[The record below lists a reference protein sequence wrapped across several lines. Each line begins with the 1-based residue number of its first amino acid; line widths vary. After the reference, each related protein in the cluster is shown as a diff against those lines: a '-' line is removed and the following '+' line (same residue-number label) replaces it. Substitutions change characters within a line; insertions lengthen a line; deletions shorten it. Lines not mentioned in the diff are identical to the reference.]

1 MSQERTQEKRVRQT
15 YCCSF
20 CDKTQD
26 QVERLIAGPRGVYI
40 CDQCI
45 ELCNRIIRGEREQQ
59 KQAE

>member
-1 MSQERTQEKRVRQT
+1 MSQERMQEKRVRQT
-15 YCCSF
+15 YRCSF

-26 QVERLIAGPRGVYI
+26 QVARLIAGPRGVYI

-45 ELCNRIIRGEREQQ
+45 ELCNQIIRGEREQQ